1 MITDLLYLVA
11 GIVLLI
17 AGGNYLTDGAVAVAR
32 RFKVSSLMIGLTVV
46 ALGSSMPDIAV
57 CVESAIEGK
66 TAIAVGDI
74 VGANIFDLLLVVGAM
89 ALWRPWEPGRMML
102 TRDLPMLFL
111 SLLSLWF
118 VADSQIFD
126 GAHTNVIN
134 RSAGMML
141 IVVFIF
147 YMWITVMSARMEST
161 PGSLG
166 SPASGVSQR
175 AAGSVTAPA
184 SRVGQSAAGAGSA
197 SAGSTHTVASAHAAK
212 GEGKGHSSVK
222 KPWLSWLMI
231 IGGLG
236 ALVVGG
242 NWVVD
247 GASGLAL
254 KAGMSQGMVA
264 LTVVAIGNSLP
275 DLVTSL
281 TATAKGQPGLAFGNI
296 VGACVIDALLALGI
310 SASITPLG
318 TGTVGFFDFITLVG
332 SGLLV
337 WLLPYTSRSHKMPRW
352 SGVMLIAFYVAYM
365 AIIISRG

>member
-1 MITDLLYLVA
+1 
-11 GIVLLI
+11 
-17 AGGNYLTDGAVAVAR
+17 
-32 RFKVSSLMIGLTVV
+32 
-46 ALGSSMPDIAV
+46 
-57 CVESAIEGK
+57 
-66 TAIAVGDI
+66 
-74 VGANIFDLLLVVGAM
+74 
-89 ALWRPWEPGRMML
+89 
-102 TRDLPMLFL
+102 
-111 SLLSLWF
+111 
-118 VADSQIFD
+118 
-126 GAHTNVIN
+126 
-134 RSAGMML
+134 
-141 IVVFIF
+141 
-147 YMWITVMSARMEST
+147 
-161 PGSLG
+161 
-166 SPASGVSQR
+166 
-175 AAGSVTAPA
+175 
-184 SRVGQSAAGAGSA
+184 
-197 SAGSTHTVASAHAAK
+197 
-212 GEGKGHSSVK
+212 
-222 KPWLSWLMI
+222 MI

-352 SGVMLIAFYVAYM
+352 SGIMLIAFYVAYM

>member
-161 PGSLG
+161 PGNLAA
-166 SPASGVSQR
+166 PASG
-175 AAGSVTAPA
+175 
-184 SRVGQSAAGAGSA
+184 VGQSAAGAGSA

-212 GEGKGHSSVK
+212 GEGKGHSSAK